1 MEDISSRKILKL
13 IIIYCSK
20 CSIDAAGAR
29 EFCNG
34 LIHLTALHT
43 LNIRYVI
50 SLSHDK
56 FLVVAI
62 A

>member
-1 MEDISSRKILKL
+1 MKL

-50 SLSHDK
+50 SLSQDK